1 MKKVEQARNARISTQ
16 QVIDAQDVDVQD
28 EDLHSTIA
36 TAAYFRA
43 QKRGFEHGQEID
55 DWLAAEAEVKGKRE
69 ESWEA

>member
-1 MKKVEQARNARISTQ
+1 MKKAQQARNIRISTQ
-16 QVIDAQDVDVQD
+16 QAIDAQDVDLQD

-43 QKRGFEHGQEID
+43 QERGFEHGQEID